1 MTVDEVRAALAGHW
15 DELTELGVGSLSIFG
30 STARGEA
37 GPESDVD
44 LLVEVNRRMGMF
56 EFIDIKLR
64 LEELLGREVDLVMPD
79 ALKPR
84 VRNEV
89 LKEAVRAA

>member
-1 MTVDEVRAALAGHW
+1 MTLEQVRAIVVAHRA
-15 DELTELGVGSLSIFG
+15 ELTELGVASLSVFG

-37 GPESDVD
+37 GPGSDVD
-44 LLVEVNRRMGMF
+44 LLVELNRPMGLF
-56 EFIDIKLR
+56 GFFTIQER
-64 LEELLGREVDLVMPD
+64 LEELLGCQVDLAEPE

-84 VRNEV
+84 VRERV